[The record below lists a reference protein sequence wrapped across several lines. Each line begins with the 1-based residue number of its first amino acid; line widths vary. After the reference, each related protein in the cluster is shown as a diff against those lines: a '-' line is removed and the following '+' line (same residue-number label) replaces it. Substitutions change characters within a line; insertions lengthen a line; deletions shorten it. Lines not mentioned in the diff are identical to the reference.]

1 MLAASGIVD
10 LFVRMVVSLALVLAI
25 VAVAYFAMRRRAG
38 LAGRVNTRLAGRV
51 NTRLAGRRGTARP
64 ARGDR
69 SQRSQRGASRR
80 GARQHVEVLGRV
92 GLTRASSA
100 VVLKFADRV
109 LLVGA
114 SETAQPT
121 VLAELDAATW
131 ELYDQDVE
139 WTVPVELDAEQHD
152 DAATGA
158 AARPGFLEALREA
171 TVRRA

>member
-1 MLAASGIVD
+1 MFAAAGIVD

-38 LAGRVNTRLAGRV
+38 LAGRVNTRLAGR
-51 NTRLAGRRGTARP
+51 RAPGRSPRQRAQRP
-64 ARGDR
+64 
-69 SQRSQRGASRR
+69 QRGAARR

-139 WTVPVELDAEQHD
+139 WTVPVELDPEQHD
-152 DAATGA
+152 DTASA

>member
-1 MLAASGIVD
+1 MFAAAGIVD

-38 LAGRVNTRLAGRV
+38 LAGRVNTRLAGR
-51 NTRLAGRRGTARP
+51 RALGQAPR
-64 ARGDR
+64 
-69 SQRSQRGASRR
+69 QRTQRTQRTQRGAARR

-152 DAATGA
+152 DTASA

>member
-1 MLAASGIVD
+1 MFAAAGIVD
-10 LFVRMVVSLALVLAI
+10 LFVRMMVSLALVLAI
-25 VAVAYFAMRRRAG
+25 VAVAYLAMRRRAG
-38 LAGRVNTRLAGRV
+38 LAGSVNTRF
-51 NTRLAGRRGTARP
+51 AGRRNAGSATRSPRAARSP
-64 ARGDR
+64 RADRGHR
-69 SQRSQRGASRR
+69 SRGASRR
-80 GARQHVEVLGRV
+80 ATRQHVEVLGRV

-121 VLAELDAATW
+121 VLAEIDAATW

-139 WTVPVELDAEQHD
+139 WTVPVEIEGDQHD
-152 DAATGA
+152 DTASAAT
-158 AARPGFLEALREA
+158 RPGFLEALREA

>member
-1 MLAASGIVD
+1 MFAAAGIVG

-25 VAVAYFAMRRRAG
+25 VAVAYFAMRHRAG
-38 LAGRVNTRLAGRV
+38 LTGRVNSRF
-51 NTRLAGRRGTARP
+51 AGRRGAGHASR
-64 ARGDR
+64 AERGHRQPR
-69 SQRSQRGASRR
+69 SQRR

-100 VVLKFADRV
+100 VVVKFADRV

-114 SETAQPT
+114 SETARPT
-121 VLAELDAATW
+121 VLAEVDAATW
-131 ELYDQDVE
+131 ELFDQDAE
-139 WTVPVELDAEQHD
+139 WTVPVDRHADRHADHLADRHRR
-152 DAATGA
+152 DAASGP

>member
-38 LAGRVNTRLAGRV
+38 LAGRV